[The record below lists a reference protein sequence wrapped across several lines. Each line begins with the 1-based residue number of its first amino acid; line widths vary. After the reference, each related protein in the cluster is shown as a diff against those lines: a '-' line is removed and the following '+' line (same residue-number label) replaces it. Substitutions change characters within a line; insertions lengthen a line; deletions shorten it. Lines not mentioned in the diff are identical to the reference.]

1 MPLPVVLRY
10 ISLDKMVKILS
21 NGLMKNKISMTQNQK
36 EIVTGAVIFILFLGF
51 LGFIHMQEGIGRH
64 KSTFSLYATFAGS
77 DGLMKGNAVRLGG
90 LSVGSVTDMTLTDGY
105 RVRVQLSFNQP
116 FELSADTSAVIETDG
131 LMGPKHIELIPG
143 GEEELLENGDEIL
156 YTQDAVVLNDLLAK
170 VNLMMQDK
178 KNKQVLKKDG
188 TSGEINNEKESD

>member
-1 MPLPVVLRY
+1 M
-10 ISLDKMVKILS
+10 KEKLS
-21 NGLMKNKISMTQNQK
+21 ITSKQK
-36 EIVTGAVIFILFLGF
+36 EIITGAVIFVLFLGF

-64 KSTFSLYATFAGS
+64 KTAFSLYTTFAGS

-90 LSVGSVTDMTLTDGY
+90 VPVGSVTDMTLTDNY
-105 RVRVQLSFNQP
+105 RVRVKLSFDQP

-143 GEEELLENGDEIL
+143 GEEDLLENGDEIL

-170 VNLMMQDK
+170 VNAMMQDK
-178 KNKQVLKKDG
+178 KNKQALKKDVI
-188 TSGEINNEKESD
+188 SGEINNEKESD